1 MTRRI
6 RIITS
11 CALAMA
17 LAVSGPASI
26 SNVNAANV
34 TVQANTV
41 SKAQTPV
48 GQHGTLSVK
57 KTSGYAAPTI
67 VDKYGKPVQ
76 LHGISTHGV
85 QWFPQYIS
93 KDSFRS
99 LRDDW
104 GIDTVRLAVYA
115 RENGYTQGN
124 KDLMDKKI
132 DEAVSAAKDLGMY
145 VIIDWHV
152 LSYNPNEDIDAAKTF
167 FTKYAVKYKNVD
179 NVIFE
184 IANEPTG
191 TNWYDGSGKD
201 LYTYSK
207 TIAGIIRGTG
217 AKNIIICGTND
228 WSQRVD
234 QVADKPLKNDGF
246 ENIMYTVHFYA
257 ATHYDNIKDNVRK
270 AVKAGTPVICTEFG
284 VCDASGNGGYD
295 FSNADDWMKLFK
307 ENNISFALW
316 SLCNK
321 NESASVISSSCNKTS
336 NWTESD
342 LTEAGKW
349 LVKTCKA
356 LNGNSGSVN
365 PTPTPTPKPTPTP
378 TPKPTVKPTPKPTP
392 KPTSKP
398 TPTPTPEA
406 GQTTGGSVTFDIP
419 SDWGTGF
426 SSNNTVSN
434 NTNKTLNGWT
444 VEFDSDVEITAIWNA
459 KISSHKG
466 KHYVLTNESYNGTVE
481 AGSSVSFGFNG
492 TKKDGSKA
500 TFTNVKLR

>member
-1 MTRRI
+1 MKKRT
-6 RIITS
+6 RIIAS
-11 CALAMA
+11 IMLAMA

-26 SNVNAANV
+26 PYVNASSV
-34 TVQANTV
+34 TTQAVSV
-41 SKAQTPV
+41 SKSQTPV

-57 KTSGYAAPTI
+57 KVSGYSAPTI

-85 QWFPQYIS
+85 QWFPQYINR
-93 KDSFRS
+93 DSFKS

-132 DEAVSAAKDLGMY
+132 DEAVSAAKELGMY

-152 LSYNPNEDIDAAKTF
+152 LSYNPNEDINSAKTF
-167 FTKYAVKYKNVD
+167 FTKYATKYKNVD

-207 TIAGIIRGTG
+207 TIARTIRNTG

-321 NESASVISSSCNKTS
+321 GESASVINPSCNKTS

-349 LVKTCKA
+349 LVKTCKS
-356 LNGNSGSVN
+356 LSGNSGKVN

-392 KPTSKP
+392 VPTSKP

-406 GQTTGGSVTFDIP
+406 GTATDGDVIFDIP

-426 SSNNTVSN
+426 SANSTVANNGN
-434 NTNKTLNGWT
+434 NQINGWT
-444 VEFDSDVEITAIWNA
+444 VEFDSDVQITDIWNA

-466 KHYVLTNESYNGTVE
+466 KHYVLVNESYNGTVP
-481 AGSSVSFGFNG
+481 AGQSVSFGFNG
-492 TKKDGSKA
+492 TKKDGTKP
-500 TFTNVKLR
+500 TFTNIKLR